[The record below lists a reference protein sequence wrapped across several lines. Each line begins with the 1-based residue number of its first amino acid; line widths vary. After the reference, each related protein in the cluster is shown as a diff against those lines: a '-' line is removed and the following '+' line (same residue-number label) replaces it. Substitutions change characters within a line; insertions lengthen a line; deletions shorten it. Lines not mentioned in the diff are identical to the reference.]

1 MAEEKKQYTEEEKS
15 ALPKLHTVKDDTLH
29 SNVSTVVYNK
39 DKEKFYDQKNW
50 YAVYCQPQHE
60 LQIHDYLMGIE
71 KDMKKLRRGTSKK
84 ENFFVKIDPDKILME
99 CFVPTQYLHL
109 KYSDRM
115 VWKEKVLTPGLIFV
129 HCKLNKRDALFDG
142 KIREY
147 ITGFL
152 VDRERHWPQAIPE
165 DEMKLFMDL
174 VHDEYVVSI
183 EKPTFKKG
191 DRVLVLEGTLNGRVA
206 YVAENRQTISS
217 TEFEKDRQGIV
228 ILDAEGN
235 PIHKRKQTL
244 CVYLNSQ
251 LAAIFEVDADKVI
264 KAPADAPDYAVYE

>member
-115 VWKEKVLTPGLIFV
+115 VWKEKVLTPGMIFV
-129 HCKLNKRDALFDG
+129 HCKLNERDALFDG